1 MNPYRLKLKT
11 RLRIQKRDPGF
22 YRLRVDIMTGNDGS
36 NHTVNVIGLSTFV
49 LPVVFSIGILVF
61 MFYL

>member
-1 MNPYRLKLKT
+1 
-11 RLRIQKRDPGF
+11 
-22 YRLRVDIMTGNDGS
+22 MTGNDGS

-49 LPVVFSIGILVF
+49 LPVVFSIGILEF